1 MASLLKKIMKKTIIF
16 AAALFVLSS
25 VKAQTASFGIKGGLN
40 ASSINSNPSNEDMQ
54 TKIGFNLGIL
64 AHIHTSSHQWA
75 IQPEMYYSEEGYQSK
90 SNSSASLNLGYLN
103 IPVLAQYMFDNGF
116 RIEFGPQLGFLM
128 NAKNKTRNTSNDVK
142 GNFKKTNFSIPVGL
156 GYLTSSGLGIDAR
169 YNIGISNI
177 NNTTSS
183 TKIHSNVF
191 QFGLFYQFPNNRTR
205 R

>member
-1 MASLLKKIMKKTIIF
+1 MKKTIIF
-16 AAALFVLSS
+16 AAALFFLCSA
-25 VKAQTASFGIKGGLN
+25 KAQTAHFGIKGGLN
-40 ASSINSNPSNEDMQ
+40 AASISSSPSNEDVQ
-54 TKIGFNLGIL
+54 TKIGFNVGIL

-75 IQPEMYYSEEGYQSK
+75 IQPEMYYSDEGYQSK
-90 SNSSASLNLGYLN
+90 SNSSASLYLGYLN

-128 NAKNKTRNTSNDVK
+128 NAKSKTRNVSVNVK
-142 GNFKKTNFSIPVGL
+142 DNFKNTNFSIPIGL

-177 NNTTSS
+177 NNTSTS

-191 QFGLFYQFPNNRTR
+191 QFGLFYQFRHR
-205 R
+205 